1 MKRLRLLVVLGA
13 IAVALPLGLTTAK
26 ATGTSG
32 TTNTNSVTINQRADF
47 EFAGTQL
54 DVGLKV
60 RCSGGSGVVDVW
72 VDQYPPETPA
82 PVGMGTGGTPVVCD
96 GKERPVGVTV
106 EGALYDEGRAK
117 ATATLLAPSGTK
129 TAVKWI
135 TIVVV

>member
-1 MKRLRLLVVLGA
+1 MKRLRLLVLAGA
-13 IAVALPLGLTTAK
+13 VAVALPFGLATAN
-26 ATGTSG
+26 ATGGSG
-32 TTNTNSVTINQRADF
+32 TTNSVTIDSRADF

-60 RCSGGSGVVDVW
+60 RCTGGSGLVDVW

-82 PVGMGTGGTPVVCD
+82 PVGMGTGAMPVVCD
-96 GKERPVGVTV
+96 GRERPVGVTV
-106 EGALYDEGRAK
+106 EGALYDEGKAK